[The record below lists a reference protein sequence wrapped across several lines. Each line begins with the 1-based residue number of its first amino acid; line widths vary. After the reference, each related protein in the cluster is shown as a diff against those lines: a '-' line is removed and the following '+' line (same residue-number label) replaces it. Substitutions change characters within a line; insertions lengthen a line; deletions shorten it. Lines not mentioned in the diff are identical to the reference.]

1 MNLIDS
7 IFNIILF
14 VSILVLSYLI
24 FNKYI
29 KKYIKKYIIKNDTI
43 TEDFYD
49 ETGSGEGEGEDDH
62 QEDDH
67 TSSSITPSVDGSGE
81 GEGEDDHQE
90 DDHTSSSITPSV
102 DGSGEG
108 EGEQCKDVNTEENV
122 LKYINNNLTNLTK
135 KIDFL
140 TGYKSLQDKTDS
152 EYFKSLDNVD
162 TPDLI
167 TKILS
172 TSNIYTKD
180 ELENLSNSSEGE
192 GETNN
197 ESLKN
202 IAKTI
207 YLLVNKKINVP
218 DLNIPPPENVNFEP
232 PEPNTTDLTKDYQNM
247 ITEANLIH
255 DQISNFCKLKQ
266 DSEGAYDTSYLSN
279 DTLNYFYIDEN
290 GELKYDSNG
299 TKSTPISDIYNKYN
313 SNIDNSCECN
323 NLNDN
328 DCHINYNSDNNIFLD
343 NILPNVYVSEENYR
357 GINEP
362 VKDVTKQI
370 YLNDD
375 FKVNKFTP
383 YLNEYITQDSTRIN
397 KCKLYKKIKDNLKNG
412 VYLNYYQSIN
422 LNDYKNEYD
431 KDDVICETFEFKEGF
446 IY

>member
-1 MNLIDS
+1 MNLIDF
-7 IFNIILF
+7 IFNIILIA
-14 VSILVLSYLI
+14 SILVLLYFI
-24 FNKYI
+24 FNI
-29 KKYIKKYIIKNDTI
+29 LNERYIIKNNSITI

-49 ETGSGEGEGEDDH
+49 DSGSDEGEDNH
-62 QEDDH
+62 LLNDDI
-67 TSSSITPSVDGSGE
+67 SSSITPSVDGSGE
-81 GEGEDDHQE
+81 GEGK
-90 DDHTSSSITPSV
+90 
-102 DGSGEG
+102 
-108 EGEQCKDVNTEENV
+108 QCKDVDTEENV

-152 EYFKSLDNVD
+152 EYFKSLDNI
-162 TPDLI
+162 TSNDLI

-180 ELENLSNSSEGE
+180 ELEKLSISNEGE
-192 GETNN
+192 GELDNDF
-197 ESLKN
+197 LKN

-232 PEPNTTDLTKDYQNM
+232 PQPNTTDLTKDYQNM
-247 ITEANLIH
+247 KTEANLIH
-255 DQISNFCKLKQ
+255 DQINNFCKLKQ

-279 DTLNYFYIDEN
+279 NTLNYFYIDEN
-290 GELKYDSNG
+290 GELKYDSYG
-299 TKSTPISDIYNKYN
+299 KKSTPISDIYNKYN
-313 SNIDNSCECN
+313 SNIDNSCECD

-328 DCHINYNSDNNIFLD
+328 DCHIKYNSDINIFLD
-343 NILPNVYVSEENYR
+343 NILPDVYVSEGNYR

-362 VKDVTKQI
+362 IKDVTKQI

-383 YLNEYITQDSTRIN
+383 YLNEYNTQDTARIN
-397 KCKLYKKIKDNLKNG
+397 KCNLYKKIKENLKNG
-412 VYLNYYQSIN
+412 EYLNYYQSVN
-422 LNDYKNEYD
+422 LNDYEKKYNKNN
-431 KDDVICETFEFKEGF
+431 VICETFEFKEGF

>member
-29 KKYIKKYIIKNDTI
+29 KKYIIKNDTI

-49 ETGSGEGEGEDDH
+49 ETGNGEGEDEDEGEGDD
-62 QEDDH
+62 QEDDD

-81 GEGEDDHQE
+81 GEGE
-90 DDHTSSSITPSV
+90 
-102 DGSGEG
+102 
-108 EGEQCKDVNTEENV
+108 GEQCKDVDTEEDV

-152 EYFKSLDNVD
+152 EYFKSLDKIN
-162 TPDLI
+162 TTDLI

-172 TSNIYTKD
+172 TSNIYTYD
-180 ELENLSNSSEGE
+180 ELDNLSNSSE

-232 PEPNTTDLTKDYQNM
+232 PQPNTTDLTKDYQNM
-247 ITEANLIH
+247 ITEANMIH
-255 DQISNFCKLKQ
+255 EQISNFCKLKQ

-299 TKSTPISDIYNKYN
+299 TKSTPISDIFNKYN

-328 DCHINYNSDNNIFLD
+328 DCPINYNSDNNIFLD
-343 NILPNVYVSEENYR
+343 NILPNVYVSEKNYR

-383 YLNEYITQDSTRIN
+383 YLNEYITQDTTRIN
-397 KCKLYKKIKDNLKNG
+397 KCNLYKKIKDNLKNG